1 MAVIVFHAGMP
12 KTGSTNIQ
20 EWLAEQSGSLR
31 SHGIECLRIARASD
45 GSISLIPANRQA
57 STSAFLAGDL
67 DSRPRVMKEICSALD
82 LAARTAQTVVIS
94 SESYEV
100 LFNGPGRRDA
110 LAPLEALARDHVVR
124 VAYYVRPQHAWL
136 ESAWLQWGFR
146 HEEPPDVWIRRQR
159 PRIDYWETLQVVRE
173 AAPNLSFELR
183 PFRRDLLEGDDVVR
197 DFASAFLAV
206 DDAMPEIG
214 PERWTNRGL
223 PLEAALL
230 LRGAEP
236 GRFWR
241 SIHDNKTFYP
251 LKKIV
256 LEGDWPETDRAKRGR
271 QILHRYAYATFEAGN
286 AQMINEVGWPTEHF
300 VPPIDSSPNDA
311 NAALLELDDVWKTT
325 ASEAEKEAFYREL
338 EQQLGPRE
346 ATHAPAPPTRTRLA
360 KRAHGVARRARA
372 AVDKP
377 RPIRQHDGDARVVDV
392 APAVGL
398 GLTTRT
404 YGAVVFD
411 YDGDGWPDI
420 FLGRHDAP
428 GFLFKNERGRFRRV
442 ESAEFPAPTVTAAR
456 PVT

>member
-1 MAVIVFHAGMP
+1 M
-12 KTGSTNIQ
+12 
-20 EWLAEQSGSLR
+20 
-31 SHGIECLRIARASD
+31 
-45 GSISLIPANRQA
+45 
-57 STSAFLAGDL
+57 
-67 DSRPRVMKEICSALD
+67 
-82 LAARTAQTVVIS
+82 
-94 SESYEV
+94 
-100 LFNGPGRRDA
+100 
-110 LAPLEALARDHVVR
+110 
-124 VAYYVRPQHAWL
+124 
-136 ESAWLQWGFR
+136 
-146 HEEPPDVWIRRQR
+146 
-159 PRIDYWETLQVVRE
+159 VRE
-173 AAPNLSFELR
+173 AVPNLSFELR

-197 DFASAFLAV
+197 DFASVFLAV

-346 ATHAPAPPTRTRLA
+346 PTRAPAPSTRTRLA
-360 KRAHGVARRARA
+360 KRAAVSPGVLGRRSTSPARFGSTTVMRASSTLRPRLVSDSRRA
-372 AVDKP
+372 P
-377 RPIRQHDGDARVVDV
+377 T
-392 APAVGL
+392 APWSSTTTATVGPTSFW
-398 GLTTRT
+398 GVTTRRVLVQERAWAFPAR
-404 YGAVVFD
+404 GV
-411 YDGDGWPDI
+411 
-420 FLGRHDAP
+420 GR
-428 GFLFKNERGRFRRV
+428 V
-442 ESAEFPAPTVTAAR
+442 SAAPTVTAVR